1 MDSPSRAARA
11 LVATAAALALADASI
26 VALALPPILA
36 QMHTTVTGVAAI
48 VGVYA
53 LVLAAAILPAERLVR
68 RFGPS
73 RTGAAG
79 LALFA
84 AASVACALANSLTPL
99 LVFRALQAAGGAA
112 ALLAAFDILDAG
124 ASAHGRRLWLGA
136 ALAGTATGPALGGA
150 LTEALDWRAI
160 FAVQAPICAAA
171 ALGCLRA
178 RVREEVPPATDAAF
192 GPLWSDAAAPEH
204 EAAPGSFPETAP
216 RGSAVQLSPADSA
229 PDAVGAPPSAVA
241 APPARFLSP
250 AAAALAFTSAAF
262 TAVLFLLVLELVAG
276 FALSP
281 LKAAAGVTVLPIAAL
296 AASAVRGPAVA
307 RAAGGAVLMA
317 GGAAALALLPEPSI
331 GWAVVPQLLAGAGMG
346 LALPAYAGE
355 LLPERSATD
364 AAHGLLARH
373 VGIVLIL
380 AILAPVVSSRLND
393 LTGQAVLKGT
403 SLVLDAQLPPQDK
416 LALAPDLFA
425 GIDAERPRAGLQAA
439 LDKRKAQLAD
449 DPGLAVRLDDLVVA
463 SVKDAFGIAY
473 AIAGVLAL
481 LAAALLIRRAWA
493 AAAAA
498 ALVAAGCVA
507 VYAVEESRHA
517 PPAVVIRDPCRP
529 RPVPQTGGIS
539 GFLQAQLL
547 KALDRAAC
555 KYGSSREELVLAIA
569 DRSRAREYQ
578 RRYGV
583 DPRGVGGLLGL
594 IG

>member
-36 QMHTTVTGVAAI
+36 EMHTTVTGVAAI

-73 RTGAAG
+73 RIGAIG

-84 AASVACALANSLTPL
+84 AASVACAAADSLTVL
-99 LVFRALQAAGGAA
+99 LVFRAVQAAGGAA
-112 ALLAAFDILDAG
+112 GLLAAFDILDAG

-136 ALAGTATGPALGGA
+136 ALAGTAAGPALGGA

-160 FAVQAPICAAA
+160 FAVQAPVCAAA

-178 RVREEVPPATDAAF
+178 RVNVEPAPATHAAF
-192 GPLWSDAAAPEH
+192 GPLWSDAA
-204 EAAPGSFPETAP
+204 TRP
-216 RGSAVQLSPADSA
+216 RGDVPARPPAGTGPPPSPPAG
-229 PDAVGAPPSAVA
+229 VAPPPAAVA
-241 APPARFLSP
+241 APAPARFLSP
-250 AAAALAFTSAAF
+250 AGAALAFTSAAF

-296 AASAVRGPAVA
+296 AASAIRGAPVA

-331 GWAVVPQLLAGAGMG
+331 GWAVAPQVLAGAGMG

-355 LLPERSATD
+355 LLPERTATD

-380 AILAPVVSSRLND
+380 AILAPVVSNRLDN
-393 LTGQAVLKGT
+393 LTGTAVLKGT
-403 SLVLDAQLPPQDK
+403 ALVLDARLPPQDK
-416 LALAPDLFA
+416 LALAPDLFN
-425 GIDAERPRAGLQAA
+425 GVNAERPREGLRTAVE
-439 LDKRKAQLAD
+439 RRGSQLAD
-449 DPGLAVRLDDLVVA
+449 DPDLANRLDDLVVA

-473 AIAGVLAL
+473 AIAGALAL
-481 LAAALLIRRAWA
+481 LAAALLVRRAWA

-498 ALVAAGCVA
+498 ALVAGACVA
-507 VYAVEESRHA
+507 VYAVEENRHA
-517 PPAVVIRDPCRP
+517 PPEVVLRDPCKP
-529 RPVPQTGGIS
+529 RPLPQTGGVS
-539 GFLQAQLL
+539 GFIQEQLL

-569 DRSRAREYQ
+569 DDARARAYE

-583 DPRGVGGLLGL
+583 DPRSVTGLLGL

>member
-1 MDSPSRAARA
+1 MDPPSRAARA
-11 LVATAAALALADASI
+11 LVATAAGLALADASI

-36 QMHTTVTGVAAI
+36 KMHTTVTGVAAI

-68 RFGPS
+68 RYGPS

-84 AASVACALANSLTPL
+84 AASVACALAGALTPL
-99 LVFRALQAAGGAA
+99 LVFRALQAAGAA
-112 ALLAAFDILDAG
+112 AGLLAAFDILDAG

-136 ALAGTATGPALGGA
+136 ALAGTAAGPALGGA

-160 FAVQAPICAAA
+160 FAVQAPVCAAA

-178 RVREEVPPATDAAF
+178 RVREEPEPATHAAF
-192 GPLWSDAAAPEH
+192 GPLWSDAAGPARPAREAEPAGAAR
-204 EAAPGSFPETAP
+204 EAAP
-216 RGSAVQLSPADSA
+216 SPPA
-229 PDAVGAPPSAVA
+229 AVA
-241 APPARFLSP
+241 AAPARFVSP
-250 AAAALAFTSAAF
+250 AGAALAFTSAAF

-276 FALSP
+276 FAVSP
-281 LKAAAGVTVLPIAAL
+281 LKAAAAVTVLPIAAL
-296 AASAVRGPAVA
+296 ASSAVRGPAVA

-317 GGAAALALLPEPSI
+317 GGAAALALLPEPGI
-331 GWAVVPQLLAGAGMG
+331 GWAVAPQLLAGAGMG

-364 AAHGLLARH
+364 AAYGLLARH

-380 AILAPVVSSRLND
+380 AILAPVVSSRLDD
-393 LTGQAVLKGT
+393 LTGKAVLKGT
-403 SLVLDAQLPPQDK
+403 SLVLDARLPPQDK

-439 LDKRKAQLAD
+439 LDKRRAQLAG
-449 DPGLAVRLDDLVVA
+449 DPALSARLDDLVVA

-481 LAAALLIRRAWA
+481 LAAALLVRRAWA
-493 AAAAA
+493 TAAAA
-498 ALVAAGCVA
+498 ALVAGGCVA

-517 PPAVVIRDPCRP
+517 PPEVVIRDPCRP
-529 RPVPQTGGIS
+529 RPLPQTGGIS
-539 GFLQAQLL
+539 GFLQDQLL
-547 KALDRAAC
+547 KALDRTAC
-555 KYGSSREELVLAIA
+555 KYGSSREELVLAITDA
-569 DRSRAREYQ
+569 ARARDYQ

-583 DPRGVGGLLGL
+583 DPRGLGGLLGL